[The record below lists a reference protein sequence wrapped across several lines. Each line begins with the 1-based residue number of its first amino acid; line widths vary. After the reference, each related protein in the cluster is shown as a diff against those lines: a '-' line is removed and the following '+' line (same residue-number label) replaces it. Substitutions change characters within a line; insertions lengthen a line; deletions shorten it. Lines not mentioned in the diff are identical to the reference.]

1 MVVMKSTIKP
11 QRKSV
16 SAVRSNLAAFA
27 VLLLI
32 ARKDNKQLLIKMII
46 ANAAPSSIYDD
57 SCNFETLTDVKTMKQ
72 KPNKLADV
80 FKI

>member
-1 MVVMKSTIKP
+1 MVVIKSTIKP
-11 QRKSV
+11 QRKRV
-16 SAVRSNLAAFA
+16 SAVRSNLVALA

-32 ARKDNKQLLIKMII
+32 AKKDNKQLLIKMMI
-46 ANAAPSSIYDD
+46 ANAAPSSIKED
-57 SCNFETLTDVKTMKQ
+57 SCNFETLTEVKTMKQ